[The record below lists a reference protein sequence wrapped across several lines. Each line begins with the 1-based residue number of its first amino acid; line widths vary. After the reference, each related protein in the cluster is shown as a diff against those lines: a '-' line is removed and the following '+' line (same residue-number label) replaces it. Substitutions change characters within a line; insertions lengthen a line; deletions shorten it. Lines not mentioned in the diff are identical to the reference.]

1 MDFRT
6 VLTVGQS
13 SQSTLHM
20 SDLFFIKPAGLVA
33 PTAPI
38 STRLRCIL
46 CRAEVK
52 VGEPKFLASYIY
64 IMYKKTVKVKLFD
77 DFFYFNSQ

>member
-20 SDLFFIKPAGLVA
+20 SDIFFIKPAGLVA

-38 STRLRCIL
+38 STRPRYVLRI
-46 CRAEVK
+46 AGVK
-52 VGEPKFLASYIY
+52 VGELKFLASYIY
-64 IMYKKTVKVKLFD
+64 NMSKKTVKVKLFD

>member
-33 PTAPI
+33 PIAG
-38 STRLRCIL
+38 
-46 CRAEVK
+46 VK
-52 VGEPKFLASYIY
+52 VGELKFLASYIY
-64 IMYKKTVKVKLFD
+64 NMSKKTVKVKLFD